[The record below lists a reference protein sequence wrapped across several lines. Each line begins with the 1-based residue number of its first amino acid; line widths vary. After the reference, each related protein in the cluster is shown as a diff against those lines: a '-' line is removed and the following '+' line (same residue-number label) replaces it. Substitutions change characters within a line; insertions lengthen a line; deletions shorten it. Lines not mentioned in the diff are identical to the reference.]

1 MGRVHESITPAL
13 AEFIGAQKMFFVATA
28 PSAGGHVNVSPKGHD
43 TLRVLDDRRVAYL
56 DLTGSGIETVAHLR
70 DNARITVMWCA
81 FEGPP
86 RIVRVQGTGEVVPH
100 DDQRFAELA
109 ARFEPHRGARAVIV
123 ISADRVADSCG
134 FSVPLMQ
141 FVDER
146 DQLDRWTDRKSDGEL
161 AAYRSEKNSASIDGL
176 PALPPADG

>member
-13 AEFIGAQKMFFVATA
+13 AEFIGAQKLFFVATA
-28 PSAGGHVNVSPKGHD
+28 PSTGGHVNVSPKGYD
-43 TLRVLDDRRVAYL
+43 TLRILDDRRVAYL
-56 DLTGSGIETVAHLR
+56 DLTGSGIETFAHLR
-70 DNARITVMWCA
+70 DNARITIMWCA

-86 RIVRVQGTGEVVPH
+86 RIVRVQGTGEAVAH

-109 ARFEPHRGARAVIV
+109 ALFEPRRGVRAVIV
-123 ISADRVADSCG
+123 VTADRIADSCG

-146 DQLDRWTDRKSDGEL
+146 DQLDRWTDRKSEAEL
-161 AAYRSEKNSASIDGL
+161 ADYHAAQNAASIDGL
-176 PALPPADG
+176 PALRPADG